1 MEWKFRGQCT
11 LEGRMLE
18 LTTGTAVLPYL
29 PEDLALHLEV
39 WSLCSRL
46 TMLFTTKG
54 SARTTAKIALWSVV
68 FLEINFQAAV
78 RRFMADCLS
87 SLLEVAQ
94 DLFMH
99 EQGVSRC
106 ALA

>member
-1 MEWKFRGQCT
+1 MKYD
-11 LEGRMLE
+11 M
-18 LTTGTAVLPYL
+18 VDSPY
-29 PEDLALHLEV
+29 
-39 WSLCSRL
+39 S
-46 TMLFTTKG
+46 
-54 SARTTAKIALWSVV
+54 
-68 FLEINFQAAV
+68 V

-87 SLLEVAQ
+87 SLPEVAQ